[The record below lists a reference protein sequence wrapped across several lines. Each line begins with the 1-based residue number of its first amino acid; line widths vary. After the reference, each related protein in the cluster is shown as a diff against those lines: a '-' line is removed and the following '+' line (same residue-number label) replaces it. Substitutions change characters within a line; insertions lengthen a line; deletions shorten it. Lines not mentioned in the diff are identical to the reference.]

1 MAALGAAIGAAISTV
16 SAAVAGSAFLTS
28 IVGRLLI
35 SVVASS
41 LLQALAPKPKAPG
54 IRSSVTQTGGIQPL
68 AFPLGRYA
76 TGGTHACPPMTQG
89 SAGDTPNA
97 YLTYVIVLS
106 DIPGSTL
113 DALIV
118 NDDEIALGATET
130 SVYGR
135 PMLGKYNG
143 YGWVKYHD
151 GSQIAADPMLLAKFA
166 GYAPRPWQAD
176 MIGTG
181 LCYAIVTFRFKS
193 SIWSGLPRCRF
204 VLGGVPLYDPRK
216 DSTVGG
222 SGTHLWTDP
231 ATWEPSSNS
240 FVQTYN
246 VMRGIAMP
254 DGSTWGGAFPA
265 EDLPLASW
273 IAGMNECD
281 VAVDDGA
288 GGTEPQ
294 YRTGYE
300 VAVSDEPADVIAELL
315 KGCSGQVSDVGG
327 VWKGRAG
334 GPGLPAF
341 VFTDEDVLISST
353 QDYRPFPGLDQTFNG
368 VHANYPE
375 PASLWEPK
383 DAPPRYDAAFEAED
397 QGQRLVADLTLTAV
411 PYAAQVQRLML
422 AYLAEERR
430 FRRHGFSLPA
440 EAAVLEPLDAVAWT
454 SARNGY
460 TAKVF
465 EVTEVSDDLRTCV
478 QRLGLRER
486 DVGDYAVDPGAFLPV
501 EPAPPGAVEPAA
513 QAVPGFAADPA
524 TVLNSAG
531 DPRGPAIRLS
541 WTAAEADDVEQLR
554 WEVRP
559 VDQTFTLRGVAD
571 VSAGEVIVS
580 SAILRAGLYE
590 ARAELIADRATL
602 WTAWLTVAAP
612 AVGSVTPE
620 DLIEDLFIGR
630 FRADYIGVGKM
641 NARHL
646 EVTELLEIDADN
658 AGLSLG
664 KVSAF
669 DQSVPGIFFG
679 TTAISTGFG
688 FLAGREG
695 AGGEPQY
702 VQINDETALTIV
714 NARHLITSTSTPAE
728 VAVAA
733 SQTVTL
739 PVNTI
744 TLDLTMIGGGGGGGS
759 GQYPGGPAAVAGSN
773 GGDTIV
779 QIYDGAV
786 YTGISWT
793 APGGQGKGL
802 FAQQPQQ
809 GGFGENSSLGNGGA
823 GGRQTSG
830 TLSAAGAGTGYGAGG
845 GGGHGDVLYSPPY
858 WLTGYGA
865 QGGSKSGLITV
876 SGFDISAL
884 ANPKLVI
891 TVGPGGV
898 GGISTEP
905 GKPVGR
911 DGAAGSPGI
920 VNYIAYETVYK
931 VADVV
936 PLSPT
941 ATGSFLKPSGG
952 TNNFP
957 NLGAGFWL
965 LDTGSANTRLFLDT
979 VEISPAGDTIYLR
992 ENRSAGFFAGKTPKN
1007 LSSNITAVTVFYKF
1021 HAMGSWGGS

>member
-76 TGGTHACPPMTQG
+76 TGGTHACPPMAQG

-118 NDDEIALGATET
+118 NDDEIALGTTET

-151 GSQIAADPMLLAKFA
+151 GSQVAADPMLLAKFA

-222 SGTHLWTDP
+222 SGTHLWADP

-240 FVQTYN
+240 FVQAYN

-300 VAVSDEPADVIAELL
+300 VAVSDEPAEVIAELL

-341 VFTDEDVLISST
+341 VFTDEDVLISSA

-486 DVGDYAVDPGAFLPV
+486 DAGDYAVDPGAFLPV

-541 WTAAEADDVEQLR
+541 WTAAEAEDVEQLR

-580 SAILRAGLYE
+580 SAILRAGAYE
-590 ARAELIADRATL
+590 ARAELIADRPTL
-602 WTAWLTVAAP
+602 WTAWLPVTAP
-612 AVGSVTPE
+612 AVGSIAPD
-620 DLIEDLFIGR
+620 DLIEDLFIGN
-630 FRADYIGVGKM
+630 FRADFIGVGKM

-646 EVTELLEIDADN
+646 EVTELLKIDAIN
-658 AGLSLG
+658 AGFSAG
-664 KVSAF
+664 KVSAY
-669 DQSVPGIFFG
+669 DQSSPGIYFG
-679 TTAISTGFG
+679 TTDAGGSAGFG
-688 FLAGREG
+688 LLAGREKSG
-695 AGGEPQY
+695 IPQY
-702 VQINDETALTIV
+702 LQIANDTGLRLL
-714 NARHLITSTSTPAE
+714 NARHYVTDN
-728 VAVAA
+728 VAA
-733 SQTVTL
+733 TPVQITTSQTVIL
-739 PVNTI
+739 PGGITRVN
-744 TLDLTMIGGGGGGGS
+744 LTGIGGGGGGAS
-759 GQYPGGPAAVAGSN
+759 GGINNTFGAGAAGGETRVELWDGAVNTGLFWSSPGGP
-773 GGDTIV
+773 GGTV
-779 QIYDGAV
+779 SA
-786 YTGISWT
+786 S
-793 APGGQGKGL
+793 AGQGKNG
-802 FAQQPQQ
+802 Q
-809 GGFGENSSLGNGGA
+809 GSPYGSGGTA
-823 GGRQTSG
+823 AFLTGGG
-830 TLSAAGAGTGYGAGG
+830 TLIQAQSGSGWGAGG
-845 GGGHGDVLYSPPY
+845 GAGARRAGSNLAEWGEGGYAAVPFDNIEVDV
-858 WLTGYGA
+858 
-865 QGGSKSGLITV
+865 SGLTE
-876 SGFDISAL
+876 
-884 ANPKLVI
+884 PKLVI
-891 TVGPGGV
+891 TIGAGGV
-898 GGISTEP
+898 GGTHTHSYIT
-905 GKPVGR
+905 
-911 DGAAGSPGI
+911 DGANGRSGFL
-920 VNYIAYETVYK
+920 NYSTSSAVELP
-931 VADVV
+931 ADVV
-936 PLSPT
+936 PITPIFQ
-941 ATGSFLKPSGG
+941 GSFSKPSNG

-957 NLGAGFWL
+957 DLGAGIWVL
-965 LDTGSANTRLFLDT
+965 STGSANNALRLGNVVITTTGDSIVIPNNAESFTFVSAATPNNTVPDSNTR
-979 VEISPAGDTIYLR
+979 TI
-992 ENRSAGFFAGKTPKN
+992 
-1007 LSSNITAVTVFYKF
+1007 FYKLYS
-1021 HAMGSWGGS
+1021 MGSWGGT